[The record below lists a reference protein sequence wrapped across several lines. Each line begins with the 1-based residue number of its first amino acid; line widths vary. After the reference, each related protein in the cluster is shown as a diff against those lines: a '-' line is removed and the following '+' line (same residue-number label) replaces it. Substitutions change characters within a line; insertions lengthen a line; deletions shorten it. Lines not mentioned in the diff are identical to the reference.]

1 VTIDADAPDEMF
13 GALIEAALGAL
24 PESFRDRLGSVAI
37 VVEDEP
43 SPAQLAS
50 VGARGL
56 YGLYVGVPRTVW
68 GADGAAVPSKIVI
81 FRGPLVRAHGTD
93 ARLSAAV
100 EEVVHH
106 EIAHHF
112 GIGDERLRE
121 LRQRALDAPRRR
133 P

>member
-1 VTIDADAPDEMF
+1 MTIDADAPDEMF
-13 GALIEAALGAL
+13 GALIEAALQAL
-24 PESFRDRLGSVAI
+24 PEPFRDRLGSVAI
-37 VVEDEP
+37 VVEEEA

-56 YGLYVGVPRTVW
+56 YGLYVGVPRTAW

-81 FRGPLVRAHGTD
+81 FRGPLVRAHGTG
-93 ARLSAAV
+93 ARLAAAV

-112 GIGDERLRE
+112 GIDDERLRE
-121 LRQRALDAPRRR
+121 LKGRASGVPQRLP
-133 P
+133 